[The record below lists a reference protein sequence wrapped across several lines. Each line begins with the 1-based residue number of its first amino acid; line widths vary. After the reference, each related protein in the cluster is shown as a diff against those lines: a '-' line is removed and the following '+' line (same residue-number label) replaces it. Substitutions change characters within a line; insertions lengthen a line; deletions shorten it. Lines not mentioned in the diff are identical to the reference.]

1 MNIFAKVIF
10 SSNENI
16 SQRLIKN
23 LELVQKEN
31 NQDYEIYVKM
41 WWEFHTILINQK
53 SSEIQ
58 KSIEFV
64 FSNFEVVNFYNIW
77 TSLSI
82 DSLDLQFWD
91 VIVPNTII
99 NKNDDVIFIENFTDK
114 NYDLNKFW
122 LVLNG
127 ICLTLD
133 KKIQD
138 EDELLDIKNDYNCD
152 IFDFEA
158 YNIWKLVEKFN
169 KETKFGVVKI
179 IWEDEDTFWN
189 VVDILEFFM

>member
-10 SSNENI
+10 SSNDNI

-23 LELVQKEN
+23 LELIQKESN
-31 NQDYEIYVKM
+31 KDYEIYVKM

-99 NKNDDVIFIENFTDK
+99 NKNDDVIFIESFTDK

-158 YNIWKLVEKFN
+158 YNIWKLVEKLN

>member
-23 LELVQKEN
+23 LELIQKESN
-31 NQDYEIYVKM
+31 KDYEIYVKM

-99 NKNDDVIFIENFTDK
+99 NKNDDVIFIESFTDK

-158 YNIWKLVEKFN
+158 YNIWKLVEKLN

>member
-99 NKNDDVIFIENFTDK
+99 NKNDDVIFIESFTDK

-158 YNIWKLVEKFN
+158 YNIWKLVEKLN

>member
-23 LELVQKEN
+23 LELIQKEN

-53 SSEIQ
+53 SSEIE

-99 NKNDDVIFIENFTDK
+99 NKNDDVIFIESFTDK

-158 YNIWKLVEKFN
+158 YNIWKLVEKLN

>member
-53 SSEIQ
+53 SSEIE
-58 KSIEFV
+58 KSIEFA

-99 NKNDDVIFIENFTDK
+99 NKNDDVIFIESFTDK

-158 YNIWKLVEKFN
+158 YNIWKLVEKLN

>member
-23 LELVQKEN
+23 LELIQKESN
-31 NQDYEIYVKM
+31 IDYEIYVKM

-53 SSEIQ
+53 SSEIE

-99 NKNDDVIFIENFTDK
+99 NKNDEAIFIESFTDK

-158 YNIWKLVEKFN
+158 YNIWKLVEKLN

>member
-99 NKNDDVIFIENFTDK
+99 NKNDDVIFIESFTDK

>member
-10 SSNENI
+10 SSNDNI

>member
-53 SSEIQ
+53 SSEIE

>member
-53 SSEIQ
+53 SSEIE

-99 NKNDDVIFIENFTDK
+99 NKNDDVIFIESFTDK

-158 YNIWKLVEKFN
+158 YNIWKLVEKLN

>member
-23 LELVQKEN
+23 LELIQKESN
-31 NQDYEIYVKM
+31 KDYEIYVKM

-53 SSEIQ
+53 SSEIE

-99 NKNDDVIFIENFTDK
+99 NKNDDVIFIESFTDK

-158 YNIWKLVEKFN
+158 YNIWKLVEKLN

>member
-53 SSEIQ
+53 SSEIE

-99 NKNDDVIFIENFTDK
+99 NKNDEAIFIESFTDK

-158 YNIWKLVEKFN
+158 YNIWKLVEKLN